1 MALLLKY
8 DRTTGAIVGVWE
20 STSLAMLQAQRVED
34 DLTHGYL
41 LCAEPIAASL
51 LEAGYRVIDGV
62 LHERSTTG
70 EDR

>member
-8 DRTTGAIVGVWE
+8 DRAMGEIVGVWE
-20 STSLAMLQAQRVED
+20 STTLAVLQAQRVED
-34 DLTHGYL
+34 DPVYGYL